1 MVELIEKLPDGLR
14 PPLPESESGTL
25 PVVRIEGR
33 DIVIPVLV
41 RKETRY
47 EYTPDEEESA
57 REVEVFLYF
66 DIRTK
71 YLGGDPE
78 DYAAICRTHY
88 AGLREAL
95 YGSAEYQDALD
106 YDHEKTAHILAVKDA
121 IRKPGQTDPPDGIA
135 RWNQVKASFWA
146 LVDAACAE
154 VGKTRDDLPGYF
166 NDVQMLQFA
175 SENGMTE
182 ARISYYTLMF
192 GIANNNAGS
201 NGRNWCEFF
210 R

>member
-14 PPLPESESGTL
+14 PPLPESESGTF

-106 YDHEKTAHILAVKDA
+106 YDHDLTAHVLAVKDA

-135 RWNQVKASFWA
+135 RWESVKADFWR
-146 LVDAACAE
+146 LIDAALYCI
-154 VGKTRDDLPGYF
+154 GKTRDDLPAYF
-166 NDVQMLQFA
+166 NAEELLTLA
-175 SENGMTE
+175 RENGMTE
-182 ARISYYTLMF
+182 AQISSF
-192 GIANNNAGS
+192 AGQMQVVS
-201 NGRNWCEFF
+201 LDMLHNGRNWSELF

>member
-95 YGSAEYQDALD
+95 YGSAEYQDGLD
-106 YDHEKTAHILAVKDA
+106 YDHDLTAHVLAVKDA

-135 RWNQVKASFWA
+135 RWESVKADFWR
-146 LVDAACAE
+146 LIDAALYCI
-154 VGKTRDDLPGYF
+154 GKTRDDLPAYF
-166 NDVQMLQFA
+166 NAEELLTLA
-175 SENGMTE
+175 RENGMTE
-182 ARISYYTLMF
+182 AQITSF
-192 GIANNNAGS
+192 AGQMQVVS
-201 NGRNWCEFF
+201 LDMLHNGRNWSELF